1 MFKKILPMAAVICTA
16 AMSGQ
21 VLAGNFAGPGAT
33 TVSPAAGHVNFCAAL
48 SNDVAIQLSKG
59 VFAGYTCSAINFNA
73 AACHETGTNKS
84 QTVACTYSAVADTD
98 PASLDYT
105 DPANWAKSDE
115 QCPAWDP
122 NAVEQAEN
130 VTFNGRVAFQGAS
143 GGGTVSSVNLRGT
156 ACTGLI
162 VEALTN

>member
-1 MFKKILPMAAVICTA
+1 MFKKKLSFAAVIC
-16 AMSGQ
+16 AMAISGQ
-21 VLAGNFAGPGAT
+21 VAAGNFAGPGAT
-33 TVSPAAGHVNFCAAL
+33 TLSPATGAANFCDAL
-48 SNDVAIQLSKG
+48 TNDIKVQLSKD

-84 QTVACTYSAVADTD
+84 QTVSCTYNQVADTI

-105 DPANWAKSDE
+105 DAANWTSSDD

-122 NAVEQAEN
+122 TASTQATS
-130 VTFNGRVAFQGAS
+130 VTFDGRIAFQGAS
-143 GGGTVSSVNLRGT
+143 GGGTIGPVNLRGNNCDGAT
-156 ACTGLI
+156 